1 MSNPF
6 MAIATGSQTTQRATT
21 SGANPFMDVAKG
33 LTPVSQPV
41 AQPTAPSSVT
51 STTKP
56 ASFVQSLLEVPAGL
70 ASGMGHFAGTLE
82 QGLGGLVEKAG
93 SIFDGNAN
101 PQHYNKLERIGR
113 IISRRGEDITQNADL
128 YEPVSMKGKVAKVG
142 GDIAGQIV
150 GTLAGA
156 TLLPGAATG
165 IVSNA
170 LRMAVASAPI
180 TAAYS
185 YAGESL
191 AKAGADLLGEDELS
205 KTLAGNAALRIA
217 ADLGLNTVLGVA
229 TDLGFAKLGQIRQG
243 LKKGPV
249 IGNVADIPQDM
260 PMVGTRALPPGQY
273 NMPGVPEPI
282 TDPSRMLPQ
291 STMIP
296 GVAGDVVQGPALPL
310 AGPAQPQTVEEVIA
324 RAQANAAGRT
334 AVGAMDPRIEVI
346 PAYEPRGTRTQNR
359 YRGQAESGQAAV
371 DKAAASNR
379 AIPMP
384 NEEATAAL
392 ESARIAGQQARAAQ
406 GGGYILHTFGVPG
419 LETLK
424 TEVGKRALRSGAMVG
439 TGLTLQESEDE
450 RLQATGKEL
459 VAWGVLH
466 ALYPSLKSAG
476 ATGGTALRDA
486 LMQSETGTKVLNALS
501 YDFTMDPRLRDF
513 ADQYEQMVAKGKA
526 RAAELEQLPKG
537 IDPSQDRRI
546 SDMIERE
553 NFEPIT
559 GKDTPL
565 MMAHAQR
572 LADEF
577 SEMGRLKVETGLLSQ
592 QTVDSY
598 DRRYLKRMY
607 GQQMGQEATTEA
619 PMGPG
624 RKVRIQGDARRKD
637 LPPEVRNALGEIREA
652 SFRAGNATRQSYRDI
667 AAAKLFHDLT
677 TIPGAILPESMDATK
692 AFRAA
697 AVEYKDAL
705 AAGASKEDLALLK
718 AQMSNARAAKDALAK
733 DFEKVRDGYVRMP
746 DTPGMGTLR
755 GVVVRKDVADYLDM
769 LPSLSKRNGY
779 LDALQYWKAGKTVW
793 NPGTH
798 VGNVSSNVVMAHM
811 GGLPIHRQPAA
822 LQKAW
827 KAWTAYDDDVR
838 FLAETGVL
846 DRGLPTFG
854 DPRVAGS
861 PEDKLRAL
869 YETTRPETRAAL
881 ERSGI
886 TPKSKFQ
893 TMGERIAHGLEAAYG
908 KEDGVFRVALFK
920 ELTGKGMPREEAAKY
935 VAHQFV
941 DYSTRSPI
949 LRGLSRTAS
958 PFVMFPAKALPRI
971 MDQVIEKPER
981 WMTLM
986 ALWGGM
992 DQLSRNEV
1000 GPMDFADVAERDRR
1014 KGYLLPNNIQLPWSD
1029 ADKRKF
1035 YLDLT
1040 RWTPFS
1046 SLTGNAT
1053 PGSLAYGMNPSI
1065 PGVLQ
1070 PSNPVLDI
1078 GARLANTDPFTGEKI
1093 LNSAMSPM
1101 DKAKEVGSQALQ
1113 VVAPTAV
1120 SFHLPRVRNDVLNA
1134 DYRAAM
1140 VDALGF
1146 LGMKPR
1152 VVTPGNEARSADYD
1166 YDRELA
1172 FLRQRLRKS
1181 LKAAENSPMRQEE
1194 IQQEYQDGL
1203 DRATQ
1208 RYHHRLGVEQQQ
1220 QQKLKPQNMM
1230 GNPGVTFT
1238 PR

>member
-21 SGANPFMDVAKG
+21 SGANPFMDIALGSAKP
-33 LTPVSQPV
+33 TPVAPEPIPSVATQP
-41 AQPTAPSSVT
+41 
-51 STTKP
+51 KP
-56 ASFVQSLLEVPAGL
+56 VGFLQSLAEVPIGL
-70 ASGMGHFAGTLE
+70 ASGLGHFAGTME
-82 QGLGGLVEKAG
+82 SGLGGAVEGIG
-93 SIFDGNAN
+93 SLFDSNAN

-113 IISRRGEDITQNADL
+113 IISRRGEDITESADL
-128 YEPVSMKGKVAKVG
+128 YDPVSVKGKVAKGG
-142 GDIAGQIV
+142 GDVVGQVVGTIAGASLLPV
-150 GTLAGA
+150 AGA
-156 TLLPGAATG
+156 G
-165 IVSNA
+165 IVTNA

-185 YAGESL
+185 YKGESL
-191 AKAGADLLGEDELS
+191 AKAGADLLGEEELS

-217 ADLGLNTVLGVA
+217 ADLGLNTALGVA
-229 TDLGFAKLGQIRQG
+229 TDLGFAKLGQ
-243 LKKGPV
+243 LKVGEKARAAMDRFRNKPIVGD
-249 IGNVADIPQDM
+249 VAQDM
-260 PMVGTRALPPGQY
+260 PMVGNRALPPGQY
-273 NMPGVPEPI
+273 DMPPAQQPI
-282 TDPSRMLPQ
+282 TDPSRM
-291 STMIP
+291 
-296 GVAGDVVQGPALPL
+296 
-310 AGPAQPQTVEEVIA
+310 IA
-324 RAQANAAGRT
+324 
-334 AVGAMDPRIEVI
+334 PS
-346 PAYEPRGTRTQNR
+346 P
-359 YRGQAESGQAAV
+359 
-371 DKAAASNR
+371 
-379 AIPMP
+379 
-384 NEEATAAL
+384 EEATAAL

-406 GGGYILHTFGVPG
+406 GGGYILNTFGVPG

-439 TGLTLQESEDE
+439 TGLTLQEQEDE

-459 VAWGVLH
+459 VAWGILH

-476 ATGGTALRDA
+476 AMGGTALRDA

-501 YDFTMDPRLRDF
+501 YDFSMDPRIRDF

-526 RAAELEQLPKG
+526 RAAELEQMPKG
-537 IDPSQDRRI
+537 IDPAQDRRI
-546 SDMIERE
+546 SDMIEGE

-577 SEMGRLKVETGLLSQ
+577 SEMGRLKVENGLLSQ
-592 QTVDSY
+592 QTVDAY

-607 GQQMGQEATTEA
+607 GQQMGQEATTEV

-667 AAAKLFHDLT
+667 AAAKLFHDLST
-677 TIPGAILPESMDATK
+677 VPGAVLPESMDATK

-697 AVEYKDAL
+697 AVEYKDAV
-705 AAGASKEDLALLK
+705 AAGASKEDLALLR
-718 AQMSNARAAKDALAK
+718 AQMTNAKAAKDALAK
-733 DFEKVRDGYVRMP
+733 DFEKVRDGYKRMP
-746 DTPGMGTLR
+746 DTEGMGTLR

-769 LPSLSKRNGY
+769 LPSLTKRNGY
-779 LDALQYWKAGKTVW
+779 LDALQYWKASKTVW

-822 LQKAW
+822 LAKAW

-838 FLAETGVL
+838 FLAESGVL

-881 ERSGI
+881 DRSGI

-893 TMGERIAHGLEAAYG
+893 TMGERIAHGMEAAYG

-920 ELTGKGMPREEAAKY
+920 ELTAKGMPKDEAAKY
-935 VAHQFV
+935 VGHQFV

-949 LRGLSRTAS
+949 LRGLSRTLS

-986 ALWGGM
+986 ALWGGL

-1000 GPMDFADVAERDRR
+1000 GPLDFADVAERDRR

-1029 ADKRKF
+1029 DDKKKF

-1046 SLTGNAT
+1046 ALTGNAT
-1053 PGSLAYGMNPSI
+1053 PGSMAYAMS
-1065 PGVLQ
+1065 PGVPGILQ
-1070 PSNPVLDI
+1070 PSNPILDI
-1078 GARLANTDPFTGEKI
+1078 GSRVANTDPFTGEKI
-1093 LNSAMSPM
+1093 LNPAMSPW

-1152 VVTPGNEARSADYD
+1152 VVTPGGEARNADYD
-1166 YDRELA
+1166 YDRELLY
-1172 FLRQRLRKS
+1172 LRQRWRKD
-1181 LKAAENSPMRQEE
+1181 LKAAANSPERQDEVQRAYEE
-1194 IQQEYQDGL
+1194 GI
-1203 DRATQ
+1203 DRAQ
-1208 RYHHRLGVEQQQ
+1208 RRYDQRLGVEDENRR
-1220 QQKLKPQNMM
+1220 KLAPQNMK
-1230 GNPGVTFT
+1230 GSPSVTFT